1 MSFSWGEVTRW
12 RASSLD
18 SAATSLTTSRDV
30 LVECNDE
37 LVTMGTPARW
47 TGDAAETART
57 RREDLTESLEDLV
70 AQVAG
75 ARRALMEGADA
86 VTTLETHVEEAETY
100 ARSHGLS
107 IGSDGSVTDVDG
119 AEPDGVGPSAM
130 IEAQSERQRLVNECS
145 EMVESVLREAEGIDR
160 NLCVVLES
168 VVADRLG
175 ADDAASLG
183 AASQQGWTDA
193 GGDLDPPPSDATPEE
208 NAQWWQGLTELQ
220 QQWVLAEHPSVVGN
234 LDGIPFA
241 VRDEA
246 NRAQLDDHR
255 AELEDQLAQAQQ
267 ELEEAEGSAAPGRG
281 IGIGEA
287 EQAVAAAQAR
297 LDALDRVEELAALP
311 DHHVI
316 GLDFSGDRAQAIIS
330 QGDLDTA
337 SHAGVFTPGF
347 TSTVDG
353 LGGYDADM
361 GAIRETSAQSVVQQM
376 SAAEIEAA
384 GGYQAA
390 LQAARDDVATVTW
403 LDYQAPQWDT
413 LLSSNSVATSGAAEE
428 GGAALADFYRGI
440 DAARG
445 EEVDVTAMGHS
456 YGSTTTGYAVQEEG
470 TGVDRAVFF
479 GSPGLGVNDVSELH
493 VPEGQVYYQ
502 EAAWDGVGDL
512 GVFGNDPSVIDG
524 ITQLETGE
532 STAADG
538 TALQGSSGH
547 SEYLT
552 GGTTS
557 AYNLA
562 QLMVSPDRV
571 VEGTNHGPTDWLDGL
586 FQ

>member
-1 MSFSWGEVTRW
+1 MTRPT
-12 RASSLD
+12 APSS
-18 SAATSLTTSRDV
+18 TT
-30 LVECNDE
+30 
-37 LVTMGTPARW
+37 
-47 TGDAAETART
+47 TART
-57 RREDLTESLEDLV
+57 SRTS
-70 AQVAG
+70 
-75 ARRALMEGADA
+75 
-86 VTTLETHVEEAETY
+86 
-100 ARSHGLS
+100 S
-107 IGSDGSVTDVDG
+107 
-119 AEPDGVGPSAM
+119 
-130 IEAQSERQRLVNECS
+130 
-145 EMVESVLREAEGIDR
+145 
-160 NLCVVLES
+160 
-168 VVADRLG
+168 
-175 ADDAASLG
+175 
-183 AASQQGWTDA
+183 
-193 GGDLDPPPSDATPEE
+193 
-208 NAQWWQGLTELQ
+208 
-220 QQWVLAEHPSVVGN
+220 
-234 LDGIPFA
+234 
-241 VRDEA
+241 
-246 NRAQLDDHR
+246 
-255 AELEDQLAQAQQ
+255 
-267 ELEEAEGSAAPGRG
+267 
-281 IGIGEA
+281 
-287 EQAVAAAQAR
+287 R
-297 LDALDRVEELAALP
+297 LDALHRVEEMAALP

-353 LGGYDADM
+353 MGGYDADM
-361 GAIRETSAQSVVQQM
+361 GAIREASAQSVLQQM
-376 SAAEIEAA
+376 TAEQIEAA

-413 LLSSNSVATSGAAEE
+413 LVGGNSVASSGAAEE
-428 GGAALADFYRGI
+428 GGADLADFFHGI

-479 GSPGLGVNDVSELH
+479 GSPGLGVDDVSDLH

-502 EAAWDGVGDL
+502 EAAWDPVGDF

-524 ITQLETGE
+524 ITQLETGA

-538 TALQGSSGH
+538 TPLQGSSGH

-562 QLMVSPDRV
+562 QLMSTPTGSSRARTSGPRTGSTGCSSDPDAMAAGPRRRAGGDAAPRQRLRHRRRRRQRRGRHIRYRSRPRGRGAALAPGVAWDTATPSRGSETLCRAPFDDVDGARSATYATGGGGAIPDEDGPRAVQAVRDV
-571 VEGTNHGPTDWLDGL
+571 VEPESFGKYAVQEDRPGKHAVSFYGRDGDEL
-586 FQ
+586 LVTGERSTTLTTLGGCFLQDGAAGSEG